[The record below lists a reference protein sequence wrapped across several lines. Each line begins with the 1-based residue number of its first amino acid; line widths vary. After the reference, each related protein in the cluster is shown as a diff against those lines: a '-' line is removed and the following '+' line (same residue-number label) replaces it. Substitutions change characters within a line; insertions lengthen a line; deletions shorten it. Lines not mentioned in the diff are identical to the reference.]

1 MSWLIL
7 LAGVVGRAQDLRP
20 ADLRFEHLTVDQG
33 LAHSDAKAVT
43 QDRAGFTWVGT
54 I

>member
-1 MSWLIL
+1 VSWLIL
-7 LAGVVGRAQDLRP
+7 LACLVGRAQDLRP

-33 LAHSDAKAVT
+33 RAHSDAKAVT
-43 QDRAGFTWVGT
+43 KDRAAFIWVGT